1 MYYIALQMLFGNR
14 AKYFAMVLGITF
26 SAIIMTQQ
34 PAIFVGLLTRTYSFV
49 SDISLPDIWVM
60 DPGIQFVEENKPMRD
75 VELIKVRGIDGVKW
89 AVPMYKGLLRAKMPN
104 GSQKSI
110 DLTGLDNATLIG
122 ALYRILSGN
131 LSDFRKA
138 NAIFVDINAINSRL
152 MMKNSDGSPRRLE
165 IGDVLEINDQRAVI
179 VGLVK
184 TTRNFVLQPQV
195 YTTYSN
201 ALNYSFQS
209 RKQLGYILVKAK
221 EGQDPVE
228 LARRISR
235 VTGLMSYTKNEFKT
249 VNLNYWMNNT
259 GIPINFGISVLLGF
273 IVGAVIAGQTFYMFI
288 LENIKYY
295 AVLKAMGVTNGMLV
309 KLVLLQAVTVGFIGY
324 GIGVGITTLFGL
336 NLQDAILAFRLPP
349 FLLLFAATGVLII
362 ITLSALFGIR
372 KVVTVDPMKVFR
384 GDT

>member
-14 AKYFAMVLGITF
+14 AKYFAIVLGITF
-26 SAIIMTQQ
+26 STIIMTQQ

-60 DPGIQFVEENKPMRD
+60 DPGIQYVEESKPMRD
-75 VELIKVRGIDGVKW
+75 VELIKVRGVRGVKW
-89 AVPMYKGLLRAKMPN
+89 AVPMYKGRVRAKMPN
-104 GSQKSI
+104 GSLKNI

-122 ALYRILSGN
+122 APYQILAGN
-131 LSDFRKA
+131 INDFRKA
-138 NAIFVDINAINSRL
+138 NAIFVDINAANSRL
-152 MMKNSDGSPRRLE
+152 MMKNADGSSRRLE
-165 IGDVLEINDQRAVI
+165 VGDVLEINDQRAI
-179 VGLVK
+179 VVGFVK
-184 TTRNFVLQPQV
+184 ATRKFVLTPQI

-201 ALNYSFQS
+201 ALNYGFHS

-221 EGQDPVE
+221 KGQDHTE
-228 LARRISR
+228 LARNISR
-235 VTGLMSYTKNEFKT
+235 VTGLMSYTKDKFKT
-249 VNLNYWMNNT
+249 VNLDHWMNNT

-309 KLVLLQAVTVGFIGY
+309 RLVLLQAITVGFIGY

-336 NLQDAILAFRLPP
+336 NLQDAVLAFRLTP
-349 FLLLFAATGVLII
+349 FLLLFAAAGVLII
-362 ITLSALFGIR
+362 ITLSALLGIR
-372 KVVTVDPMKVFR
+372 KVVTVDPIKVFR
-384 GDT
+384 EDT